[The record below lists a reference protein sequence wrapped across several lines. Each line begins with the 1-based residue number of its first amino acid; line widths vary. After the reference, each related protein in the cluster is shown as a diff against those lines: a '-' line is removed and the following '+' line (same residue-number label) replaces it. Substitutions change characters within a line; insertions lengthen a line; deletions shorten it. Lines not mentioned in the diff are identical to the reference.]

1 LGFFNQ
7 TYELKINIFDFK
19 RRLKA
24 IIYKE
29 LTLKLPNSVI
39 FGLQKKQLM
48 SDSKENVADF
58 NTLNV
63 VGFLYRK
70 RKISLYIGIAAAII
84 SGVVSLIITPK
95 FKSTVI
101 LFPSTT
107 SSISKALLAENPTSA
122 KADIMQFGEEED
134 AEQLL
139 QILNSDEIRNKI
151 IDKYDLMRHY
161 KIDTTSEYK
170 HTELMEEFNDNISF
184 KRTEFMSVK
193 IEVLDSDPVIAA
205 NIANDI
211 AALLDTV
218 KNRMQK
224 ERAMQGFRIVE
235 QELKNIFNEIK
246 AKEDT
251 LNMLRTLGIID
262 YVSQSEK
269 YGEQYALA
277 VAKNNIPAMR
287 ALEEKLEILGKYG
300 GRYIAISEELEHD
313 RKQLRLVKTKYDEA
327 KVDAEQ
333 NITHAF
339 IVNHAVPA
347 EKKAYPI
354 RWLIVVVSTLSAIFL
369 GNLLII
375 IFEAFN
381 RLKDDVKTSL

>member
-1 LGFFNQ
+1 
-7 TYELKINIFDFK
+7 
-19 RRLKA
+19 
-24 IIYKE
+24 
-29 LTLKLPNSVI
+29 
-39 FGLQKKQLM
+39 M
-48 SDSKENVADF
+48 SERKENAADF
-58 NTLNV
+58 NTLNLIS
-63 VGFLYRK
+63 FLYKK
-70 RKISLYIGIAAAII
+70 RKISLYVGIAAAVI
-84 SGVVSLIITPK
+84 SAVVALMITPK
-95 FKSTVI
+95 YKSTVI

-134 AEQLL
+134 AEQML
-139 QILNSDEIRNKI
+139 QILNSDQIRNKI
-151 IDKYDLMRHY
+151 IEKYDLMTHY
-161 KIDTTSEYK
+161 NIDTTSEYK
-170 HTELMEEFNDNISF
+170 HTELMQEFNDNISF

-193 IEVLDSDPVIAA
+193 IEVLDKDPLKAA

-224 ERAMQGFRIVE
+224 ERANQGFRIVE
-235 QELKNIFNEIK
+235 QELKSILSEIK

-251 LNMLRTLGIID
+251 LNALRAIGIID

-269 YGEQYALA
+269 YSEQHAIA
-277 VAKNNIPAMR
+277 MAKNEVRAMR
-287 ALEEKLEILGKYG
+287 ALEEKLNILGEFG
-300 GRYIAISEELEHD
+300 GRYIAITEELEHD

-369 GNLLII
+369 ANLLII
-375 IFEAFN
+375 IFEVFN